1 MISADSTRD
10 KNLKSLEKANL
21 LDKIL
26 AAYHIWT
33 PLRKFYF
40 FSHIALCQTKII
52 ILANTLLV
60 QGFRN
65 SEFWIK
71 NAIELVIQNKWWAG
85 KVSPSKENEDKRP
98 KRRKTEDAKDRRGR
112 KPIINWRG
120 EPKINWKMR
129 LEQIMCWHRID
140 ENDKPEP
147 ILWNEW
153 KLTSPRWI

>member
-52 ILANTLLV
+52 ILANALLV

-71 NAIELVIQNKWWAG
+71 NAIELVIQNK
-85 KVSPSKENEDKRP
+85 
-98 KRRKTEDAKDRRGR
+98 
-112 KPIINWRG
+112 
-120 EPKINWKMR
+120 
-129 LEQIMCWHRID
+129 
-140 ENDKPEP
+140 
-147 ILWNEW
+147 
-153 KLTSPRWI
+153 